1 MADSGCG
8 SLSQLQSLCLRND
21 LDGWHI
27 VPGIGALSQ
36 TRLHS
41 RQTHSSMAFL
51 DEMGCVRQI
60 LSVILYIT
68 FWPIAFS
75 SQGNPSGKTAIKV
88 KPNAR

>member
-1 MADSGCG
+1 MADLDYG
-8 SLSQLQSLCLRND
+8 SLSQQQSLCLRND

-27 VPGIGALSQ
+27 VPGSGALSQ

-51 DEMGCVRQI
+51 DEMGCVSQT
-60 LSVILYIT
+60 LSVIPYIT

-75 SQGNPSGKTAIKV
+75 SHKVLYALAIS
-88 KPNAR
+88 PC